1 MLCSQKGLLPIASEC
16 ECECSVVDF
25 VQPNASRA
33 LPLSQDLAAFDS
45 MAIRHH
51 VYSGSHIHHS
61 RLLPVFDDV
70 DDLTSTL

>member
-1 MLCSQKGLLPIASEC
+1 MVG
-16 ECECSVVDF
+16 F

-51 VYSGSHIHHS
+51 VFGFAHPLHCS
-61 RLLPVFDDV
+61 RLLPGSDDV